1 MNPQKVVI
9 SENLTEALAT
19 AIAECEHDR
28 TFILVDETTER
39 CCLPVVSG
47 MDCVRDAQIIVIGAT
62 DSHKTLESL
71 SHVWEALGEGG
82 ATRHSLLIN
91 IGGGMVTD
99 LGGFAASTFKRGINY
114 INIPTTLLSMVD
126 ASVGGK
132 TGINF
137 RGLKNEIGVFSNAS
151 TVILDTVFLKTL
163 DAENICSGYAEML
176 KHGLISNEKMWAEL
190 VRTENLELRP
200 ERYNNLASP
209 DSADKSNHTSHFSV
223 LNSQFRQMLA
233 DSVAVKQRIVTED
246 PLEQGIRKA
255 LNLGHTIGHAFESFS
270 FQSSLSPLT
279 SHRTPL
285 LHGYAVAYGLISELY
300 LSTVKTGFPSDKMH
314 QTVSF
319 IKEHYG
325 KMAITCDDYP
335 TLLEFMTHDKKN
347 VAGTINFTLLG
358 GIGDIRI
365 NQTATKEDIY
375 EALDFYR
382 EC

>member
-1 MNPQKVVI
+1 
-9 SENLTEALAT
+9 
-19 AIAECEHDR
+19 
-28 TFILVDETTER
+28 
-39 CCLPVVSG
+39 
-47 MDCVRDAQIIVIGAT
+47 
-62 DSHKTLESL
+62 
-71 SHVWEALGEGG
+71 
-82 ATRHSLLIN
+82 
-91 IGGGMVTD
+91 MVTD

-151 TVILDTVFLKTL
+151 TVILDTTFLKTL

-176 KHGLISNEKMWAEL
+176 KHGLISNEQMWAEL
-190 VRTENLELRP
+190 LSENLELRA
-200 ERYNNLASP
+200 ENYDYTQGETQGMQGS
-209 DSADKSNHTSHFSV
+209 HTSQFSV
-223 LNSQFRQMLA
+223 LSSQFKRMLA

-255 LNLGHTIGHAFESFS
+255 LNLGHTIGHAFESFAL
-270 FQSSLSPLT
+270 QGKNPPPAGGVRGG
-279 SHRTPL
+279 HPI

-300 LSTVKTGFPSDKMH
+300 LSTIKTGFPSDKMH

-335 TLLEFMTHDKKN
+335 TLLELMTHDKKN

>member
-39 CCLPVVSG
+39 CCLPIVSG
-47 MDCVRDAQIIVIGAT
+47 MDRVRGAQIIVIGAT

-71 SHVWEALGEGG
+71 SHVWEVLGEGG

-151 TVILDTVFLKTL
+151 TVILDTTFLKTL

-190 VRTENLELRP
+190 INFD
-200 ERYNNLASP
+200 LAQP
-209 DSADKSNHTSHFSV
+209 DLQQLQTMV
-223 LNSQFRQMLA
+223 A

-255 LNLGHTIGHAFESFS
+255 LNLGHTVGHAFESFA
-270 FQSSLSPLT
+270 LKHSPI
-279 SHRTPL
+279 

-325 KMAITCDDYP
+325 KMTITCDDYP
-335 TLLEFMTHDKKN
+335 TLLELMTHDKKN